1 MKDTLKISRS
11 KSCACKMLQKPFV
24 LSQVLSFRKLT
35 IRSSKDFQMMLLNFN
50 EFISYSIEFIE

>member
-1 MKDTLKISRS
+1 MKDTLNIFRS

-24 LSQVLSFRKLT
+24 FSFRKWA

-50 EFISYSIEFIE
+50 EFISYSIDCIE